1 MTRVPFYFAD
11 GRDHPAANE
20 ARSEHLTTAYYEAQG
35 TVMNPTTS
43 TTNELQLRYAD
54 DQLNH
59 MYDMLDELH
68 NAASEGQLQTMTTIN
83 EGDLIGLLR
92 EMIYT
97 AQETISE
104 IEKQAQRTRARASRR
119 NKPDAR
125 AVYETRGA
133 PKEVLNLEPLLRL
146 VNPAQEQQVA
156 EGRQA

>member
-1 MTRVPFYFAD
+1 
-11 GRDHPAANE
+11 
-20 ARSEHLTTAYYEAQG
+20 
-35 TVMNPTTS
+35 MNPTTS

-104 IEKQAQRTRARASRR
+104 IEKQATRARANRR
-119 NKPDAR
+119 NKSDAR
-125 AVYETRGA
+125 GVYETRGA

-146 VNPAQEQQVA
+146 VNPAQEQVA